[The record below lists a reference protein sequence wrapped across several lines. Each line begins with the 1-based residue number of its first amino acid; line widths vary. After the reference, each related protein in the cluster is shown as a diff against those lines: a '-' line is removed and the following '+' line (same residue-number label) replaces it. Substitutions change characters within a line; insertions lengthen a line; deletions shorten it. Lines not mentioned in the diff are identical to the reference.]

1 MLALANIVSGYGD
14 DPIIRGVS
22 FTVPDRSIVAVLGHN
37 GAGKSSLVRAL
48 IGLIPVWEGKIVL
61 DGHDI
66 TKASSSQ
73 RVRAGLAVSFQDEP
87 VFPTLSV
94 AVNLRLGGHVRERD
108 KAWLAARL
116 EHVLALFPRL
126 KERLNQAAY
135 TLSGGER
142 RMLSIGMAL
151 MSDPKLIVLD
161 EPSTG
166 LSPRIAEFV
175 FAVVADIRDK
185 LGKSVLMV
193 EQNVEQALGLADRA
207 IVLKTGTVTFDG
219 APAALMSD
227 RTELVMMF

>member
-1 MLALANIVSGYGD
+1 MLELDGVVSGYGA

-22 FTVPDRSIVAVLGHN
+22 LTIPDRSIVAVLGHN
-37 GAGKSSLVRAL
+37 GAGKSSLVRVL
-48 IGLIPVWEGKIVL
+48 IGLIPAWEGRIVL
-61 DGHDI
+61 DGQDI
-66 TKASSSQ
+66 GGAPSSQ

-94 AVNLRLGGHVRERD
+94 ETNLRLGGHVRERD
-108 KAWLAARL
+108 RAWLKARL
-116 EHVLALFPRL
+116 EQMLELFPRL
-126 KERLNQAAY
+126 RERLQQQAY

-142 RMLSIGMAL
+142 RMLSIAMAL

-175 FAVVADIRDK
+175 FSVVADIRDK

-193 EQNVEQALGLADRA
+193 EQNVEQALALADRA
-207 IVLKTGTVTFDG
+207 VVLKTGTVTFDG
-219 APAALMSD
+219 PPGDLMND